1 MTQRLRSQ
9 PSIVTPLGTFGQ
21 DAADSLLAGAFN
33 IISASGAIDP
43 HTPARYIISKA
54 TAAALTLGVPTAGA
68 DDGVQLQFISTT
80 AAAHTITTPAAGDIR
95 DGNTS
100 DHDTVATF
108 NSHIGANCTL
118 VAYNGIWYVTD
129 ETGVSLSS

>member
-1 MTQRLRSQ
+1 MTQRLRTTTG
-9 PSIVTPLGTFGQ
+9 PVTPLGTFGQ

-33 IISASGAIDP
+33 VLSASGAVDP
-43 HTPARYIISKA
+43 HTPAKYVITKA
-54 TAAALTLGVPTAGA
+54 TAAALTLAAPTAGA
-68 DDGVQLQFISTT
+68 DDGVSLEFISTT

-108 NSHIGANCTL
+108 AAHIGANCTL
-118 VAYNGIWYVTD
+118 EAYNGVWYVTS

>member
-1 MTQRLRSQ
+1 MST
-9 PSIVTPLGTFGQ
+9 PGPVTPLGVLSQ
-21 DAADSLLAGAFN
+21 QAANSLLAGAFN
-33 IISASGAIDP
+33 VLSASGAVNP
-43 HTPARYIISKA
+43 HQPAKYVITKA
-54 TAAALTLGVPTAGA
+54 SAAALTLAAPTAGT
-68 DDGVQLQFISTT
+68 DDGIQLQFISTT

-108 NSHIGANCTL
+108 NAHIGANCTL
-118 VAYNGIWYVTD
+118 QAYNGVWYVTD

>member
-1 MTQRLRSQ
+1 MRLRTGSGA
-9 PSIVTPLGTFGQ
+9 VTPLGTFGQ

-33 IISASGAIDP
+33 VISASGAIDP
-43 HTPARYIISKA
+43 HTPARYVITKS
-54 TAAALTLGVPTAGA
+54 TAAALLTLAAPTAGA
-68 DDGVQLQFISTT
+68 DDGVELEFISTS
-80 AAAHTITTPAAGDIR
+80 AEAHTITTPAAGDIR

-108 NSHIGANCTL
+108 AAHIGANCTL
-118 VAYNGIWYVTD
+118 VAYNGVWYVIA